1 MKQKIECPITMPE
14 WGIKLTCAVI
24 AGTAAIAAFGGA
36 FYAFIVVLAVGDKW
50 ALPFVAIALVA
61 TYSGIPVMAKWIN
74 QRLLAGFSNLLK
86 S

>member
-1 MKQKIECPITMPE
+1 MKQKIECQRSMRE
-14 WGIKLTCAVI
+14 WGIKSTCAVI
-24 AGTAAIAAFGGA
+24 AGAAAITAFVGA

-61 TYSGIPVMAKWIN
+61 TYSGIPVMVKWIN
-74 QRLLAGFSNLLK
+74 QRLLAALSNLLE